1 MKTIRQLRTEMGWAQ
16 LDLALRLGVGANTV
30 SAWERGLRV
39 PSRMHRAALVR
50 LFSISPAELA
60 LGDTTL
66 TPEKAEAGRP
76 RPL

>member
-39 PSRMHRAALVR
+39 PSRLHRAALVR

-60 LGDTTL
+60 LGA
-66 TPEKAEAGRP
+66 TPPTPDEAAASRS